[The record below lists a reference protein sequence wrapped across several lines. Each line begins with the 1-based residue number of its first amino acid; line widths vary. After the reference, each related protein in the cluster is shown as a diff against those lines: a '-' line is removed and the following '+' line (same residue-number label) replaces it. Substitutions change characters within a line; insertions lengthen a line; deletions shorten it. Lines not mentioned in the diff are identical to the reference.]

1 MKIALFTWEFPPMVV
16 GGLGTFTYEL
26 SIGLRRLGHEVTA
39 FTMNDGTLKTREVIE
54 GVEVHRPKLIDF
66 SDTLPEFE
74 SEEMRRSG
82 TAAKFFSKVLV
93 YNLLVSTKIANDLI
107 PKEGRSFDLLSV
119 HDWLSAMAGIAL
131 KKATGIPMV
140 FHIHSTERGRSLGR
154 GSSIIYDL
162 EKKAA
167 NFADRIVTVSNAMR
181 EELIT
186 CGFPSGKIDV
196 VWNGVDTSKYSPE
209 RVKMEERQA
218 IRSRYGVSDGERML
232 LFLGRLTAV
241 KGVDRL
247 VMAMPHILQRFPNTR
262 LVVVGKGDLEE
273 ELLRLSEN
281 LGIKDRV
288 AFDFRMLPEDERVCV
303 YAASDIAVF
312 PSIYEPFGIV
322 ALEAMAMEKPVV
334 VGARGVSGMREIVV
348 NYGDRQCGYHINPY
362 DPMDIAWGV
371 NNLLGD
377 PDKIGRY
384 GKNARARVLES
395 FTMEMASRKISDI
408 YASVAGKA
416 SAANR

>member
-1 MKIALFTWEFPPMVV
+1 MKIAVFTWEFPPMIV

-26 SIGLRRLGHEVTA
+26 SVGLMRLGHEVTA
-39 FTMNDGTLKTREVIE
+39 FTMNDGTLNTREIID

-74 SEEMRRSG
+74 SEEIRRSG
-82 TAAKFFSKVLV
+82 TAAKFFSKVLA

-107 PKEGRSFDLLSV
+107 PKEGRTFDVLSV

-131 KKATGIPMV
+131 RKATGIPMV

-167 NFADRIVTVSNAMR
+167 NIADRIVTVSNAMR
-181 EELIT
+181 DELIT
-186 CGFPSGKIDV
+186 CGFQSEKIEV
-196 VWNGVDTSKYSPE
+196 VWNGVDASKYSPE
-209 RVKMEERQA
+209 RVGTEERQR
-218 IRSRYGVSDGERML
+218 IRSRYGVSDGDRML

-247 VMAMPHILQRFPNTR
+247 VMAMPHILQRFPNTK
-262 LVVVGKGDLEE
+262 LIIIGKGDLQE
-273 ELLRLSEN
+273 ELVRLSEN
-281 LGIKDRV
+281 LGIKDSV
-288 AFDFRMLPEDERVCV
+288 AFEFRMLPEDERIRV

-322 ALEAMAMEKPVV
+322 ALEAMAMEKPLV
-334 VGARGVSGMREIVV
+334 VGARGVSGMREIVI

-371 NNLLGD
+371 NNLLID
-377 PDKIGRY
+377 PEKIQRY

-395 FTMEMASRKISDI
+395 FTMETVLKRIAEI
-408 YASVAGKA
+408 YGSVAEKTRAG
-416 SAANR
+416 

>member
-1 MKIALFTWEFPPMVV
+1 MRVAVFTWEFPPMVV

-39 FTMNDGTLKTREVIE
+39 FTMNDGSLKTREVID

-74 SEEMRRSG
+74 SEEIRRSG

-107 PKEGRSFDLLSV
+107 PKEGRAFDLLSV

-186 CGFPSGKIDV
+186 CGFPSEKIDV
-196 VWNGVDTSKYSPE
+196 VWNGVDASKYSPD
-209 RVKMEERQA
+209 RVAKEERQL
-218 IRSRYGVSDGERML
+218 IRSRYGVSDGDRML

-247 VMAMPHILQRFPNTR
+247 VMAMPHILQRFPNTK
-262 LVVVGKGDLEE
+262 LVVVGKGDLQE

-281 LGIKDRV
+281 LGVKDRI
-288 AFDFRMLPEDERVCV
+288 AFDFRMLTEEERIRV

-322 ALEAMAMEKPVV
+322 ALEAMAMGKPVV
-334 VGARGVSGMREIVV
+334 VGARGVSGMREIVI
-348 NYGDRQCGYHINPY
+348 NYGERQCGYHINPY

-377 PDKIGRY
+377 QDKIERY
-384 GKNARARVLES
+384 GKNARARVLEC
-395 FTMEMASRKISDI
+395 FTMDAVSRRISEI
-408 YASVAGKA
+408 YGSVAGKKPDGG
-416 SAANR
+416 

>member
-1 MKIALFTWEFPPMVV
+1 MIV

-26 SIGLRRLGHEVTA
+26 SIGLRRLGHDVTV
-39 FTMNDGTLKTREVIE
+39 FTMNDGKLKTREAID
-54 GVEVHRPKLIDF
+54 GIEVHRPKLIDF
-66 SDTLPEFE
+66 SETIPEFE
-74 SEEMRRSG
+74 SEEIRRSG
-82 TAAKFFSKVLV
+82 TAAKFFSRVLV
-93 YNLLVSTKIANDLI
+93 YNLLVSTKIVNDLI
-107 PKEGRSFDLLSV
+107 PNEGRSFDLLSV
-119 HDWLSAMAGIAL
+119 HDWLSAMAGITL

-167 NFADRIVTVSNAMR
+167 NFADRVITVSYVMR
-181 EELIT
+181 DELIA
-186 CGFPSGKIDV
+186 CGFPQDKIDV
-196 VWNGVDTSKYSPE
+196 VWNGVDTSKYSPG
-209 RVKMEERQA
+209 RVKMEEIQG
-218 IRSRYGVSDGERML
+218 IRSHYGVSDGDWML

-247 VMAMPHILQRFPNTR
+247 LMAMPHILQRFPNTK
-262 LVVVGKGDLEE
+262 LVVIGKGDLQD
-273 ELLRLSEN
+273 ELLCLSEN
-281 LGIKDRV
+281 LGIRDKV
-288 AFDFRMLPEDERVCV
+288 AFDFRMMPEDERIRV
-303 YAASDIAVF
+303 YAASDIAIF

-334 VGARGVSGMREIVV
+334 VGARGVSGMREIVI

-362 DPMDIAWGV
+362 DPVDIAWGV

-377 PDKIGRY
+377 PGKISLY

-395 FTMEMASRKISDI
+395 FTMDMVSRRTSELYD
-408 YASVAGKA
+408 SVAAQK
-416 SAANR
+416 R

>member
-1 MKIALFTWEFPPMVV
+1 LKIAVFTWEFPPMIV

-26 SIGLRRLGHEVTA
+26 SVGLMRLGHEVTA
-39 FTMNDGTLKTREVIE
+39 FTMNDGTLNTREIID

-74 SEEMRRSG
+74 SEEIRRSG
-82 TAAKFFSKVLV
+82 TAAKFFSKVLA

-107 PKEGRSFDLLSV
+107 PKEGRTFDVLSV

-131 KKATGIPMV
+131 RKATGIPMV

-167 NFADRIVTVSNAMR
+167 NIADRIVTVSNAMR
-181 EELIT
+181 DELIT
-186 CGFPSGKIDV
+186 CGFQSEKIEV
-196 VWNGVDTSKYSPE
+196 VWNGVDASKYSPE
-209 RVKMEERQA
+209 RVGTEERQR
-218 IRSRYGVSDGERML
+218 IRSRYGVSDGDRML

-247 VMAMPHILQRFPNTR
+247 VMAMPHILQRFPNTK
-262 LVVVGKGDLEE
+262 LIIIGKGDLQE
-273 ELLRLSEN
+273 ELVRLSEN
-281 LGIKDRV
+281 LGIKDSV
-288 AFDFRMLPEDERVCV
+288 AFEFRMLPEDERIRV

-322 ALEAMAMEKPVV
+322 ALEAMAMEKPLV
-334 VGARGVSGMREIVV
+334 VGARGVSGMREIVI

-371 NNLLGD
+371 NNLLID
-377 PDKIGRY
+377 PEKIQRY

-395 FTMEMASRKISDI
+395 FTMETVLKRIAEI
-408 YASVAGKA
+408 YGSVAEKTRAG
-416 SAANR
+416 